1 MIQRE
6 TRERL
11 SKRTD
16 SPTSKMECCTSPLH
30 SLENLKPGDHLCV
43 IYDTEEEHRTVLTP
57 FLRKGLENKEKVMYI
72 VDARTSEVILNYLRS
87 DGMEVEPYLDSG
99 QLSIVSRDDAYLR
112 DGIFNPDGMI
122 SLLKVETGRA
132 LTEGYSALRVTG
144 EMTWAL
150 QGLPGSERLIEYEIK
165 LNEFFHGSKC
175 LAICQYDRRC
185 FEPEIL
191 INVLRTHPIAVVG
204 TKIYDNFYYI
214 PPACLLIQKV
224 ETAVLQRMFRNLIER
239 NCIEEERQHL
249 LASLQEALSKV
260 KTLSGLLPICS
271 SCKKIRDDQGYWREV
286 ESYIRDHSEADFS
299 HSFCPECMTKL
310 YPKYVQDT
318 LPSI

>member
-1 MIQRE
+1 MIQSE
-6 TRERL
+6 IRERQRE
-11 SKRTD
+11 RTD
-16 SPTSKMECCTSPLH
+16 SPKSKKKCCTSPLH
-30 SLENLKPGDHLCV
+30 SLESLKPGDHLCI
-43 IYDTEEEHRTVLTP
+43 IYDTEEEHRAVLTS
-57 FLRKGLENKEKVMYI
+57 FLRKGLENGEKVMYV

-87 DGMEVEPYLDSG
+87 DGVRVEPYLDNG
-99 QLSIVSRDDAYLR
+99 QLSILTRDEAYLR

-122 SLLKVETGRA
+122 GLLRVETGRA

-150 QGLPGSERLIEYEIK
+150 RGLPGSERLIEYEMK
-165 LNEFFHGSKC
+165 LNEFFHGSEC
-175 LAICQYDRRC
+175 LAICQYDRRR

-204 TKIYDNFYYI
+204 TNIYDNFYYI
-214 PPACLLIQKV
+214 PPACLIGKKV
-224 ETAVLQRMFRNLIER
+224 EAAVLQRMFQNLLDRNR
-239 NCIEEERQHL
+239 IEEERKQL
-249 LASLQEALSKV
+249 TAGLQEALSKV

-299 HSFCPECMTKL
+299 HSYCPECMKKL
-310 YPKYVQDT
+310 YPEYVQDT
-318 LPSI
+318 P